1 MIFGNGVKISPFGE
15 RIILSTNGARPTGYP
30 HAKEW
35 SWTPTLQRMQKKL
48 TQIKDLNVRPK
59 NIKLLEGNIVA
70 NLRDPLPI
78 FNWVIY
84 LFIIQLQEFFIYAR
98 YKSLFS
104 A

>member
-1 MIFGNGVKISPFGE
+1 MVLGQLDIHMRKNGVGPLPYSVCK
-15 RIILSTNGARPTGYP
+15 
-30 HAKEW
+30 
-35 SWTPTLQRMQKKL
+35 KKL

-59 NIKLLEGNIVA
+59 NIKLLEGNIAA